1 MAILWR
7 GVVIG
12 VEKALQFVV
21 DALETL
27 LQLACPAVV
36 GGRGDMTL
44 DLLDIIQR
52 PRETKR
58 AV

>member
-21 DALETL
+21 DALQTL
-27 LQLACPAVV
+27 PQFAFPAVV

-52 PRETKR
+52 PRETNR
-58 AV
+58 PV